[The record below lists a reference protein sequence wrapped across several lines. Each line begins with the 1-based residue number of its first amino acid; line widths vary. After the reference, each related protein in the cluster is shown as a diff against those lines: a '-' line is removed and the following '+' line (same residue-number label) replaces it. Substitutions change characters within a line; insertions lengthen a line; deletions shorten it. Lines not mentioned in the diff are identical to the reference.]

1 MAAAALHALVALA
14 MHWVAFVAGDVS
26 SRPHVVFIL
35 VDDLGYNDVS
45 WHNPAVKMPN
55 IASLAAE
62 GVTLEQSYVL
72 PVCTPTRSAILT
84 GRYPYTIGRQSSA
97 LKPLRPTGLTLNATL
112 LPEALKTVG
121 YHTHAVGKWHLG
133 FCKWQYTP
141 TYRGFDSFFG
151 FYTGGQKY
159 YTKIKKADLKLD
171 GGRKLV
177 VAGYDFRSDK
187 KVFFPPEEEYS
198 SLTFAR
204 RARDVILTH
213 GSSADGPLFLYLPF
227 QSVHGPLQVPERY
240 FNMYRG
246 IDDTNRRIFLGMVSA
261 LDDAVGIVVSALRSS
276 GLYNNSVIVFTS
288 DNGGS
293 TKGAGSNWPL
303 KGHKSTLWE
312 GGVRVPGFVHSP
324 LLSSPGVYR
333 GLFHAVDWFAT
344 IAGLAGAAVPPEVDG
359 VDQWA
364 ALAGREAPARDS
376 FVYNIAYSQDALKA
390 AVR

>member
-84 GRYPYTIGRQSSA
+84 GRYPYTIGRQASGYCVHGSAGLVYTLGRQASGCCVYSSAALVYTLGRQASGYCVYSSAGLVYTLGRQASGYCVYGSAGLVYTLGRQASGYCVYGSAGLVYTLGRQASGYCVYGSAGLVYSSA

-198 SLTFAR
+198 SVSIC
-204 RARDVILTH
+204 DV
-213 GSSADGPLFLYLPF
+213 
-227 QSVHGPLQVPERY
+227 E
-240 FNMYRG
+240 N
-246 IDDTNRRIFLGMVSA
+246 
-261 LDDAVGIVVSALRSS
+261 
-276 GLYNNSVIVFTS
+276 
-288 DNGGS
+288 
-293 TKGAGSNWPL
+293 
-303 KGHKSTLWE
+303 KS
-312 GGVRVPGFVHSP
+312 
-324 LLSSPGVYR
+324 
-333 GLFHAVDWFAT
+333 
-344 IAGLAGAAVPPEVDG
+344 
-359 VDQWA
+359 
-364 ALAGREAPARDS
+364 
-376 FVYNIAYSQDALKA
+376 
-390 AVR
+390 